1 MRFLSFFCEKKKN
14 ERKELGVGIGC
25 LSPHNLLGLVFF
37 VFLAFGFLLCLVG
50 LGSLGWVSLGDGF
63 EKESHPR
70 VRWRITHE
78 KQTKTTHNVTS
89 PHEHSPSPVAPKQQ
103 QQTTASILTFQPPN
117 GVCKQS
123 KVGMVVAIPC
133 VCVCVCAIVCRCS
146 CSCSFIHSFIRSFN
160 HPIPSTSNQPSF
172 LPISAIAQ
180 LPLSLPS
187 TTFSLT
193 GVCVCVYENAGLK
206 PNSSLEPASGA
217 ARMALVVPRPQQ
229 LARTTKHCIISTAT
243 TIP

>member
-133 VCVCVCAIVCRCS
+133 VCVCVRDCVPLFMFM
-146 CSCSFIHSFIRSFN
+146 FIHSFIHSIVQSSNTVNQQPTQFPSHLCNRPTPSLLAFN
-160 HPIPSTSNQPSF
+160 NLF
-172 LPISAIAQ
+172 
-180 LPLSLPS
+180 
-187 TTFSLT
+187 FDWC
-193 GVCVCVYENAGLK
+193 VCVCV
-206 PNSSLEPASGA
+206 
-217 ARMALVVPRPQQ
+217 
-229 LARTTKHCIISTAT
+229 
-243 TIP
+243 